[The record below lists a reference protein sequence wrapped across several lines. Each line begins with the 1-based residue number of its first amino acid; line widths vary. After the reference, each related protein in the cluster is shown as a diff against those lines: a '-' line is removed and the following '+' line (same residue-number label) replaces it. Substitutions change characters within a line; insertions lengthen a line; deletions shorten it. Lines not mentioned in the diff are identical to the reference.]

1 MTYRIPLTA
10 GQRFRWAKTIAES
23 DVYLFAGITGDLSPN
38 HVDEQ
43 YMSRTVY
50 GTRIAHGALLLSYA
64 SAVSTQIQTATGGNC
79 VSYGYDRVRF
89 LAGVPIGETITV
101 QFEIDDV
108 DQAAQK
114 VISRVEIRTADG
126 TLAATAPASAW
137 VSTLSDRAEWVMTG
151 PPRRRRPGTPTGSRG
166 WPRRRARA

>member
-1 MTYRIPLTA
+1 MYAQWTVVDPTNLVQNVQQVKQALESVRKLT
-10 GQRFRWAKTIAES
+10 
-23 DVYLFAGITGDLSPN
+23 
-38 HVDEQ
+38 
-43 YMSRTVY
+43 
-50 GTRIAHGALLLSYA
+50 
-64 SAVSTQIQTATGGNC
+64 TQIQTATGGNC

-126 TLAATAPASAW
+126 TLAVVAQHILKFLEPLEAA
-137 VSTLSDRAEWVMTG
+137 
-151 PPRRRRPGTPTGSRG
+151 
-166 WPRRRARA
+166 